1 MEQSLLNKTIQFL
14 KRSLAIPL
22 LIFLTTFTE
31 IYWAM
36 GSLSERVSSGNP
48 DSSFFDDAYLM
59 SVFTTIILTIV
70 FLLLYFI
77 KNKPIRIIIQLLC
90 LISVWFFWN
99 YTIFVDRESSWST
112 YLFNEELH
120 YTLSLSFLAIMV
132 LSIVVI
138 FCLKFISK
146 KYELK

>member
-1 MEQSLLNKTIQFL
+1 MEQTLLNKTIQFL

-22 LIFLTTFTE
+22 LIFLTTFIE

-70 FLLLYFI
+70 FLLFYFI

-90 LISVWFFWN
+90 LISIWFFWN

-120 YTLSLSFLAIMV
+120 YTLSLSFLPIVV
-132 LSIVVI
+132 LSIVAV
-138 FCLKFISK
+138 FGLKFISK